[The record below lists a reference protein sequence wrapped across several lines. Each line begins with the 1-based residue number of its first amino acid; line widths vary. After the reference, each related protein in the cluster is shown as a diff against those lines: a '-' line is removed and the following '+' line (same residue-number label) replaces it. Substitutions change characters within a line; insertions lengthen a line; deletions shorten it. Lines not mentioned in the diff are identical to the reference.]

1 MDTVLFFQRLNS
13 SAARRRLEG
22 LGMFAHEVG
31 WNIQCQS
38 ELVTESELQE
48 LIDFWRPIG
57 TVLST
62 NDRHT
67 EYNTDLFSPENTVL
81 QDCYPPKGLE
91 RYAMVT
97 TDSAAATEIALR
109 ELVGRKCAV
118 YGFIPWPIK
127 YLWSENRRLH
137 FLRLTEKYGLNAKVF
152 NSTNTWPNVAAL
164 QKELAAWLG
173 SLPRPMGILAANDI
187 VGANVLTAC
196 HVAGISVPFEC
207 QVVGFDDDEAICE
220 GVSPTLSSVRLDF
233 RTAGYRAGELL
244 HKLISG
250 QLSGKPLV
258 SVPPLGFM
266 RRGSSRLFLQTD
278 RHALKASEM
287 ILAKA
292 CEGLRAKDVLSVFP
306 CSRRLAEM
314 RFRKATGRSVLE
326 EIRAVRIKKAK
337 RLLADRRCELSVIAN
352 MCGYD
357 SDTTFRRVFREET
370 GMTMRE
376 WRRMHAAG

>member
-38 ELVTESELQE
+38 DPVTERELHE
-48 LIDFWRPIG
+48 LIDFWRPVG

-62 NDRHT
+62 NDGHT
-67 EYNTDLFSPENTVL
+67 EYNTDLFSPEKTVL

-91 RYAMVT
+91 RYAIVT
-97 TDSAAATEIALR
+97 TDSAAATEVALR

-118 YGFIPWPIK
+118 YGFIPWTSK
-127 YLWSENRRLH
+127 RLWSENRRLQFH
-137 FLRLTEKYGLNAKVF
+137 RLTEKYGLDAKEF
-152 NSTNTWPNVAAL
+152 RPTTPWPNVAAQL
-164 QKELAAWLG
+164 KELASWLAT
-173 SLPRPMGILAANDI
+173 LPRPMGILAANDI
-187 VGANVLTAC
+187 IGANVLTAC
-196 HVAGISVPFEC
+196 HVAGISVPFDC
-207 QVVGFDDDEAICE
+207 MVVGFDDDEAICE
-220 GVSPTLSSVRLDF
+220 GVSPTLSSVHLDF
-233 RTAGYRAGELL
+233 RTAGYKAGELL
-244 HKLISG
+244 YKLINR
-250 QLSGKPLV
+250 QLAEKPLV
-258 SVPPLGFM
+258 SVPPLGIV
-266 RRGSSRLFLQTD
+266 RRGSSRLFLYTD
-278 RHALKASEM
+278 HHALKASEL

-292 CEGLRAKDVLSVFP
+292 CDGLRARDVLSVFP

-326 EIRAVRIKKAK
+326 EIRAVRINKAK
-337 RLLADRRCELSVIAN
+337 QLLTSQRCELSVIAN

-357 SDTTFRRVFREET
+357 SDTTFRRVFRDET

-376 WRRMHAAG
+376 WQRAHAK